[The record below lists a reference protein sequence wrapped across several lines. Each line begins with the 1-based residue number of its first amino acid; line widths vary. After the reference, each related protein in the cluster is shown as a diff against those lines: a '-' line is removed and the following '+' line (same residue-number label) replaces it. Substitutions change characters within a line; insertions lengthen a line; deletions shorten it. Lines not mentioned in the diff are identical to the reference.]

1 MSCFCKVSLFVLSG
15 CSWLII
21 FELCSEVLLLLS
33 LWCVVY
39 VKCVLSNL
47 YQVPSSLRLEENLL
61 RCLLVLMSLLRNTN
75 VSSWNVASSSVF
87 SKSFVKV
94 KVKISPSLLLHSKV
108 ISTAQLLDH
117 LGCGLS
123 KFLSNG
129 RHQISEPL
137 GQLALPILQVVV
149 LGG

>member
-21 FELCSEVLLLLS
+21 FELWSVVLLLLS
-33 LWCVVY
+33 LWCVIY

-47 YQVPSSLRLEENLL
+47 YQVPASLRLEENLL
-61 RCLLVLMSLLRNTN
+61 RCLLVLVSLLRNTN

-108 ISTAQLLDH
+108 IFSVQLLDH

-123 KFLSNG
+123 KFLSNR
-129 RHQISEPL
+129 RHQISKPL